1 MLDSNDVERR
11 ICEMLDMDD
20 EELKAELK
28 KHLLLS
34 DERHQRIDESLG
46 EIMQEIDMLLSRID
60 DAEDEAQEEEQEKS
74 STR

>member
-60 DAEDEAQEEEQEKS
+60 DAEDEAQEDEQEKS

>member
-11 ICEMLDMDD
+11 LCEMLDMDD

-46 EIMQEIDMLLSRID
+46 EIMQEIDILLSRID
-60 DAEDEAQEEEQEKS
+60 DAEDEAQEDEQEKS

>member
-34 DERHQRIDESLG
+34 DERHQKIDESLE
-46 EIMQEIDMLLSRID
+46 EIIQDIDMLLTRID
-60 DAEDEAQEEEQEKS
+60 EAEDEAQKDEQEKS
-74 STR
+74 SIR